1 MGISELPVIRLL
13 YHDLKGMR
21 DSHSQILSQ
30 GHLICILDRDC
41 HHHYYPHTATTGP
54 FSLTGKQ
61 WGIFMDPMIVTA
73 SPYLS
78 LCSCPERFEN
88 PSQCQAA
95 FVLVLPRTILMV
107 LNGCSLPVVLPCP
120 SKSVVQFYSC
130 GGGGLPTWPT
140 QESKAYKSQPS
151 PKIIALVAESLGEY
165 EGWFLSWPMITSTS
179 CLLTGTPGSS
189 HYIDRFRLSW
199 QRINNLFL
207 SVLPS
212 TELCP

>member
-1 MGISELPVIRLL
+1 M
-13 YHDLKGMR
+13 
-21 DSHSQILSQ
+21 
-30 GHLICILDRDC
+30 
-41 HHHYYPHTATTGP
+41 
-54 FSLTGKQ
+54 Q
-61 WGIFMDPMIVTA
+61 WGIFMDPMIVSA
-73 SPYLS
+73 PPSLF

-88 PSQCQAA
+88 LSQYQAA
-95 FVLVLPRTILMV
+95 CVQVLPSTILMV

-120 SKSVVQFYSC
+120 SKSVVQFYSS

-151 PKIIALVAESLGEY
+151 PKIIALVSGSLGQGY
-165 EGWFLSWPMITSTS
+165 EGWFLSWPLITSTS

-199 QRINNLFL
+199 KRLNNPVL

-212 TELCP
+212 TALCP